1 MRIFREIFPIVVIFI
16 GVENMFSIVGLC
28 IFPLILFFMV
38 SSGRCSR
45 QNIHRPAGKG
55 THR

>member
-1 MRIFREIFPIVVIFI
+1 MIFREIFPIVVIFI

-28 IFPLILFFMV
+28 IFPLILFLMV

-45 QNIHRPAGKG
+45 QNIHRSTGEG